1 MLPFSLFI
9 QLDED
14 QQQALNYARR
24 AHAGQTRSDKTAY
37 IAHPERVAK
46 SVIQFKKSHNI
57 DALMSA
63 AYLHDTI
70 EDTNTT
76 KEDLEKMFGALV
88 ASLVQELTSDKEEI
102 AKAGG
107 KTEYLSQKMKKMSSY
122 ALVIKLADRLDNVS
136 DIHTAKNAAWRE
148 KYKKETLTVLNYIE
162 KERVLSK
169 THMKYITA
177 IRHKLAEL
185 DH

>member
-1 MLPFSLFI
+1 MLPFNLFV

-14 QQQALNYARR
+14 MQQALNYARR
-24 AHAGQTRSDKTAY
+24 AHAGQTRSDKTPY

-46 SVIQFKKSHNI
+46 SVMQFKKSHNM

-76 KEDLEKMFGALV
+76 KQDLEKMFGTLV

-102 AKAGG
+102 EKVGG

-122 ALVIKLADRLDNVS
+122 ALVIKLADRLDNVQ
-136 DIHTAKNAAWRE
+136 DIKSAKNAAWRE
-148 KYKKETLTVLNYIE
+148 KYKKETLSIMNYIE

-169 THMKYITA
+169 THMKIITA

>member
-1 MLPFSLFI
+1 MLPFNLFI

-14 QQQALNYARR
+14 QQQALKYAAR
-24 AHAGQTRSDKTAY
+24 AHAGQTRSDKSPY
-37 IAHPERVAK
+37 IRHPERVAAIVK
-46 SVIQFKKSHNI
+46 KFKQSHNL
-57 DALMSA
+57 DALVSA
-63 AYLHDTI
+63 AYTHDTI

-102 AKAGG
+102 AKVG
-107 KTEYLSQKMKKMSSY
+107 KTDYLSQKMKKMTSY

-136 DIHTAKNAAWRE
+136 DLKTAKNAAWRE
-148 KYKKETLTVLNYIE
+148 KYKKETLSVLNYIE

-169 THMKYITA
+169 THMKIITA

>member
-46 SVIQFKKSHNI
+46 SVMQFKKSHNI

-76 KEDLEKMFGALV
+76 KDDLEKMFGALV

-102 AKAGG
+102 AKVG
-107 KTEYLSQKMKKMSSY
+107 KTEYLSQKMKKMTSP
-122 ALVIKLADRLDNVS
+122 VKTRL
-136 DIHTAKNAAWRE
+136 KNKEEYPRLCLKNTHWKSITR
-148 KYKKETLTVLNYIE
+148 YK
-162 KERVLSK
+162 
-169 THMKYITA
+169 
-177 IRHKLAEL
+177 
-185 DH
+185 

>member
-1 MLPFSLFI
+1 MLPFNLFI
-9 QLDED
+9 QVDED
-14 QQQALNYARR
+14 IKSAWNYAAK
-24 AHAGQTRSDKTAY
+24 AHAGQTRSDNSPY
-37 IAHPERVAK
+37 IRHPERVAK
-46 SVIQFKKSHNI
+46 SVMQFKKSHNI

-76 KEDLEKMFGALV
+76 KDDLEKLFGSLV
-88 ASLVQELTSDKEEI
+88 ASLVQELTTDKNDLE
-102 AKAGG
+102 KAGG

-122 ALVIKLADRLDNVS
+122 ALVIKLADRLDNVQ
-136 DIHTAKNAAWRE
+136 DIKSAKNAAWRE
-148 KYKKETLTVLNYIE
+148 KYKKETLSIMNYIE

-169 THMKYITA
+169 THMKIIAA
-177 IRHKLAEL
+177 IRHKLSEL

>member
-1 MLPFSLFI
+1 MLPFNLFI

-14 QQQALNYARR
+14 MQAALKYAAR
-24 AHAGQTRSDKTAY
+24 AHAGQTRSDKSPY
-37 IAHPERVAK
+37 IRHPERVANLVK
-46 SVIQFKKSHNI
+46 QFKRSHNL
-57 DALMSA
+57 DALISA
-63 AYLHDTI
+63 AYTHDTL

-102 AKAGG
+102 ERVGG

-136 DIHTAKNAAWRE
+136 DLKTAKNAAWRE
-148 KYKKETLTVLNYIE
+148 KYKKETLTILNFIE
-162 KERVLSK
+162 KERLLSK
-169 THMKYITA
+169 THMKIITA
-177 IRHKLAEL
+177 IRHKLTEL
-185 DH
+185 SH